1 MHLNTSCGLESL
13 ATEIGAKSCA
23 IVVAFIIIDG
33 VLQNF
38 LMEGQAPDTRQTSAH
53 FELTLI

>member
-23 IVVAFIIIDG
+23 IVAFIIIDG
-33 VLQNF
+33 ALQNF